1 VCSLSSQLSLN
12 AIHIIMNTVNF
23 RYSRKGGEKLRTI
36 VNKKSAASATK
47 SLPEPEKADD
57 YLTRLLKY
65 IPAETVAIWTV
76 LSGIVVG
83 AGSAIAIESIMWLIF
98 IVIAILTPLY
108 LWRVAKVTNG
118 LQIAISTVAF
128 VVWVFALGG
137 PFALYTWYNPIY
149 GAILLPIVTFAIP
162 IVQG

>member
-1 VCSLSSQLSLN
+1 MGITESGK
-12 AIHIIMNTVNF
+12 I
-23 RYSRKGGEKLRTI
+23 
-36 VNKKSAASATK
+36 
-47 SLPEPEKADD
+47 DD

-76 LSGIVVG
+76 LSGIIIG
-83 AGSAIAIESIMWLIF
+83 AGSAIATEPVMWLIF
-98 IVIAILTPLY
+98 IAIAILTPLY
-108 LWRVAKVTNG
+108 LWRITKVTNG
-118 LQIAISTVAF
+118 LQIGISTVAF

-149 GAILLPIVTFAIP
+149 GALLLPIVTFAIP